1 MPQRKSLRIIFV
13 TLLTVALSVPLRAQ
27 GMDAQPVREATIQ
40 PETRALLTLQSRI
53 HSKLS
58 EAGDTIT
65 ATLAEPIYVDGE
77 LLLARGT
84 EFHGR
89 IVAIKPAKRAQRRSS
104 MSIMFENVTTPSGSR
119 PIEAQVTAID
129 DWDKEETLKADGQ
142 GKMNGGR
149 DGEETLDNM
158 RRGSGLGILVGI
170 VGLILGGAA
179 GASGRQALGIGGIGM
194 ATGMIGGV
202 VLTKGNEIRASSGSV
217 LRIKFLKPAT
227 LPILQQPTTAGNQ
240 GE

>member
-1 MPQRKSLRIIFV
+1 MSPKQPLRLLAV
-13 TLLTVALSVPLRAQ
+13 ALLTGALSMPLRGQ
-27 GMDAQPVREATIQ
+27 GMDAQPVREGTIQ

-58 EAGDTIT
+58 EAGDNIT

-89 IVAIKPAKRAQRRSS
+89 IVAIKPAKRGQRRSS
-104 MSIMFENVTTPSGSR
+104 MSITFENVTTPSGSR

-129 DWDKEETLKADGQ
+129 DWDKEETVKADEQ
-142 GKMNGGR
+142 GKMKGGR
-149 DGEETLDNM
+149 DGERTLDNM
-158 RRGSGLGILVGI
+158 RRGSGLGVMVGI
-170 VGLILGGAA
+170 LGAILGGAA
-179 GASGRQALGIGGIGM
+179 GAGARQALGIGGIGM

-202 VLTKGNEIRASSGSV
+202 VLTKGNETRATAGST
-217 LRIKFLKPAT
+217 LRIKFLKPST
-227 LPILQQPTTAGNQ
+227 LPILQQPTTTGN
-240 GE
+240 